1 MAMLTWVREYK
12 ARMKEATSTL
22 PSVEQYLQQ
31 LYVDDNNT
39 IMEELPPGTRMVD
52 GRFQVI
58 EELVEEDKQVPGD
71 RRTGELAKE
80 LANTICP
87 YLQMEVTYP
96 SNHPSS
102 WMPIL
107 NLEVKMAKDKTIDF
121 RWYKKPMATN
131 YSILNRSAM
140 PASTKR
146 ITLVQMGVT
155 MLRNT
160 RKELHHRLRIPLME
174 QLADTMM
181 VSGYPE
187 DYRRGVIESAV
198 SCYERQVAAS
208 ERGEVPLYRPRHW
221 NAPARRRKKLLA
233 KMAWYRPADTVLRVP
248 CTPGAALATAVKQV
262 VGEEASRLGLKVLV
276 QEGAGLV
283 LRRSVVTSDLSAG
296 QPCPQ
301 GDCPLCLTGDGKGGL
316 RHHRSGAVY
325 RGDCLVCGVTVN
337 NDGPGPGPS
346 PGGPVAQYW
355 GESGDSGYCRTHQH
369 VAAVQ
374 RRDKENA
381 FAKHL
386 SIYHQER
393 EGDATAFKFTLE
405 EVHSKPLPRL
415 CSESVRIHNNNC
427 DIPMNS
433 KAEWHQPVVARVVLM
448 RELEE
453 LEEPGRGGGSRK
465 RR

>member
-1 MAMLTWVREYK
+1 
-12 ARMKEATSTL
+12 
-22 PSVEQYLQQ
+22 
-31 LYVDDNNT
+31 
-39 IMEELPPGTRMVD
+39 MEELPPGTRMVD
-52 GRFQVI
+52 GRFQVV
-58 EELVEEDKQVPGD
+58 EELVEEDLQVPGD

-96 SNHPSS
+96 SNHPSG

-107 NLEVKMAKDKTIDF
+107 DLEVQMARDKTINF
-121 RWYKKPMATN
+121 RWYKKPMATS

-146 ITLVQMGVT
+146 ITLVQRGVT

-160 RKELHHRLRIPLME
+160 RKELHHQLFIPLME
-174 QLADTMM
+174 QLAETMM

-198 SCYERQVAAS
+198 GCYKRQVAAS
-208 ERGEVPLYRPRHW
+208 ERGEVPLYRPRDW

-233 KMAWYRPADTVLRVP
+233 KMAWFRPADTVLRVP
-248 CTPGAALATAVKQV
+248 CTPGATLATSVKQV
-262 VGEEASRLGLKVLV
+262 VEEEAGRLGLKVLV
-276 QEGAGLV
+276 QEGAGV
-283 LRRSVVTSDLSAG
+283 ALRRSVVTSDMSAG

-325 RGDCLVCGVTVN
+325 RGDCLLCGVL
-337 NDGPGPGPS
+337 
-346 PGGPVAQYW
+346 VARYW

-369 VAAVQ
+369 VSAVE

-393 EGDATAFKFTLE
+393 EGDVTAFRFTLE
-405 EVHSKPLPRL
+405 EVHSKPLARL
-415 CSESVRIHNNNC
+415 CSESVRIHNNTC
-427 DIPMNS
+427 ERPMNS
-433 KAEWHQPVVARVVLM
+433 KAEWHQPVVARVVLT

-453 LEEPGRGGGSRK
+453 LEEPGVGRGARSRGGGV
-465 RR
+465 